1 MTDRIRTL
9 PPALFDEPVRGR
21 HLEGATL
28 GEELASGPRL
38 VAFLRHFG

>member
-1 MTDRIRTL
+1 MHDTIPADLLRT
-9 PPALFDEPVRGR
+9 PVRGR

-28 GEELASGPRL
+28 GEVLAGGPTL